1 MTDRRAAEPLL
12 EIKDLRTGFWTEA
25 GLVRA
30 VDGVSMTI
38 ANGERLGIVGES
50 GSGKSA
56 LAASLLRLIGPTSGE
71 ILCGEIL
78 YRGRDLLALSEDQ
91 MRSVRGGEIGMIFQD
106 PITALDPVFTIG
118 DQLTETIRL
127 HRRVGRREARDLAIQ
142 ALTDVQI
149 QNPAQRLDAY
159 PHQLSGGMRQRI
171 VIAIALSC
179 QPSLLIADE
188 PTTALDVTTQAQIL
202 DLIGRLADDR
212 GMAVI
217 LITHDLGVVA
227 GFCETVHVMYA
238 GRIIE
243 SGPAAAIYHR
253 TQHPYSAG
261 LLGSLARLDAARQ
274 ERLSPVRGM
283 PPSLIDRPSGC
294 AFHPRCDHAAARC
307 RVESPELISHGG
319 DQLAACHLA
328 GQLDL
333 AGLAGGGA
341 GLAASGAGPII
352 PQRSGATG

>member
-1 MTDRRAAEPLL
+1 VTDGRAAEPLL
-12 EIKDLRTGFWTEA
+12 EITDLRTGFWTEE

-30 VDGVSMTI
+30 VDGVTLTI
-38 ANGERLGIVGES
+38 SDGERLGIVGES

-56 LAASLLRLIGPTSGE
+56 LASSILRLIGPPGGE
-71 ILCGEIL
+71 ILCGEIQ
-78 YRGRDLLALSEDQ
+78 YRGRDLLGLSEDE
-91 MRSVRGGEIGMIFQD
+91 MRSIRGSEIAMVFQD

-127 HRRVGRREARDLAIQ
+127 HRRVGRREARDVAIQ
-142 ALTDVQI
+142 ALADVQI
-149 QNPAQRLDAY
+149 QNPERRLEAY
-159 PHQLSGGMRQRI
+159 PHQLSGGMRQRV

-188 PTTALDVTTQAQIL
+188 PTTALYVTTQAQII

-243 SGPAAAIYHR
+243 SGPAGAIYHR

-274 ERLSPVRGM
+274 ARLSPVRGV
-283 PPSLIDRPSGC
+283 PPSLIDRPTGC
-294 AFHPRCDHAAARC
+294 AFHPRCSYAVARC
-307 RVESPELISHGG
+307 HDESPELVAHGG
-319 DQLAACHLA
+319 DQLVACHLA

-333 AGLAGGGA
+333 T
-341 GLAASGAGPII
+341 
-352 PQRSGATG
+352 GATRTR

>member
-1 MTDRRAAEPLL
+1 MTDGRAAEPLL
-12 EIKDLRTGFWTEA
+12 EITDLRTGFWTEE

-30 VDGVSMTI
+30 VDGVSLTI
-38 ANGERLGIVGES
+38 SDGERLGVVGES

-56 LAASLLRLIGPTSGE
+56 LAASILRLIGPPGGE

-78 YRGRDLLALSEDQ
+78 YRGRDLLGLSEDE
-91 MRSVRGGEIGMIFQD
+91 MRSIRGSEIAMIFQD

-127 HRRVGRREARDLAIQ
+127 HRRVGRREAREVAIQ
-142 ALTDVQI
+142 ALADVQI
-149 QNPAQRLDAY
+149 QNPARRLEAY
-159 PHQLSGGMRQRI
+159 PHQLSGGMRQRV

-188 PTTALDVTTQAQIL
+188 PTTALDVTTQAQII
-202 DLIGRLADDR
+202 DLVGRLADDR

-243 SGPAAAIYHR
+243 SGPAGAIFHR

-261 LLGSLARLDAARQ
+261 LLGSIARLDAARQ
-274 ERLSPVRGM
+274 ERLSPVRGL
-283 PPSLIDRPSGC
+283 PPSLIDRPRGC
-294 AFHPRCDHAAARC
+294 AFHPRCSHAVARC
-307 RVESPELISHGG
+307 HDESPELVAHGG
-319 DQLAACHLA
+319 DQLVACHLA

-333 AGLAGGGA
+333 AGRAVGVT
-341 GLAASGAGPII
+341 
-352 PQRSGATG
+352 RTR